1 MTTITVHTLNAF
13 ALQIP
18 GGNPAGIVFEA
29 EGLSE
34 AQMQETARQ
43 VGFSETAFF
52 LPATNAD
59 FRLRYF
65 TPNEEVD
72 LCGHATVAAFVLMTA
87 QQRIQPGRF
96 TIHTGAGLLEI
107 ELRNNGDAFLT
118 QTLPVF
124 GNILDREPIVE
135 ALGLSID
142 DLDARLPIQIV
153 STGLPDIMVPVSS
166 EARLA
171 DIQPDFDAISAISRM
186 RGAVGIHAFTTD
198 TRSGATASCRNFAP
212 LYNIPEESATGT
224 SNGALACYL
233 HQYEMLGA
241 SVEGLHAC
249 VFEQGEFM
257 GLPSR
262 VYAELSLDD
271 AGNIGSIRVG
281 GSASGIDSRVIQ
293 IYS

>member
-13 ALQIP
+13 ALRIP

-72 LCGHATVAAFVLMTA
+72 LCGHATVAAFVLMVA
-87 QQRIQPGRF
+87 QQRIKPGRF

-107 ELRNNGDAFLT
+107 ELRSNGEAFLT

-124 GNILDREPIVE
+124 GKSLNRQPIVE

-142 DLDARLPIQIV
+142 DLDERLPIQIV
-153 STGLPDIMVPVSS
+153 STGLPDIMVPVRS
-166 EARLA
+166 EAGLA
-171 DIQPDFDAISAISRM
+171 DIQPDLDAIAAISRM
-186 RGAVGIHAFTTD
+186 HGAVGIHAFTTD

-212 LYNIPEESATGT
+212 LYDIPEESATGT

-233 HQYEMLGA
+233 HQYERLNA
-241 SVEGLHAC
+241 SAEGLYAC
-249 VFEQGEFM
+249 VFEQGESM

-262 VYAELSLDD
+262 IYAELRLDGI
-271 AGNIGSIRVG
+271 GNIGSIRVG
-281 GSASGIDSRVIQ
+281 GSASGIDSRVV
-293 IYS
+293 SL